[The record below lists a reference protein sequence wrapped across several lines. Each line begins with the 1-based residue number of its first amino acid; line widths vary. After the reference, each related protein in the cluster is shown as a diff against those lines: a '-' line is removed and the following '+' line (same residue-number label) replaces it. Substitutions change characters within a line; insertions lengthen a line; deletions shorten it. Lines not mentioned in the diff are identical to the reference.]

1 MPRRRKTYDKGEG
14 GSSLVTPGPMAVLES
29 PSELDTRVLEKEG
42 EESSDDDVTMHL
54 IDAEK
59 GHGKLH
65 RYRVHWTDG
74 AITWEAE
81 EDVQGTAAFQYFLWE
96 PVVCNLSD
104 AFQKTSKKRPAPR
117 PAPRPAQ
124 KKGVGK
130 CGVSTGKENKKFDE
144 SPRPDQGHKLKK
156 PKKCHII
163 EPDESPLPP
172 DQDRKLKKPKKR
184 HIIEPDESPLPPDQG
199 HKLKKPK
206 KRHVIEPDESPLP
219 PNQDHK
225 LKKPKTR
232 CGADKRICAE
242 VHVQQTRRGA
252 TKQRRGADKEI
263 CTEVHVDLR
272 RRDANNFFC

>member
-1 MPRRRKTYDKGEG
+1 
-14 GSSLVTPGPMAVLES
+14 
-29 PSELDTRVLEKEG
+29 
-42 EESSDDDVTMHL
+42 
-54 IDAEK
+54 
-59 GHGKLH
+59 
-65 RYRVHWTDG
+65 
-74 AITWEAE
+74 
-81 EDVQGTAAFQYFLWE
+81 
-96 PVVCNLSD
+96 VVCNLSD

-172 DQDRKLKKPKKR
+172 DQ
-184 HIIEPDESPLPPDQG
+184 G

-242 VHVQQTRRGA
+242 VCAEVHVQQTRRGA